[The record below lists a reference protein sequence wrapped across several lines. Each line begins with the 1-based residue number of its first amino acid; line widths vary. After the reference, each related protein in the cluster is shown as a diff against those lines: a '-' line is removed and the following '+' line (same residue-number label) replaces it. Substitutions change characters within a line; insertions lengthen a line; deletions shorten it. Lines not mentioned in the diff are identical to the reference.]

1 MQSSKKREMDRSSES
16 EGMPLLKEK
25 SSGSGHKPIY
35 KQKSSMS
42 ESSINQER
50 IRKIVKES
58 ESSEKESFSSKFISK
73 GQIDDRRLKELEYI
87 KFEFDKSID
96 KVKKENDQKILDVQR
111 YYETIV
117 KDMSDKHEQ
126 DYKSLDD
133 KYEKDKL
140 NLKATCKD
148 FFDLLDGRISD
159 VEKSIEDIST
169 IETSSRISNGRVI
182 DQGRN
187 VQVDISDDDDIE
199 ISNRNIFE
207 SVSGP
212 LSGNLIMPISGNI
225 HGLNDMG
232 INDDVCHKAIY
243 ETKTGVR
250 IKEKIND
257 LRVPEKKRNVL
268 HGFFTRVSRARD
280 PYSLGVALS
289 KTEEFESDDVKW
301 KRGIMY
307 YTWGT
312 SETYNL
318 PRQLREEI
326 VINHP
331 KFLFK

>member
-1 MQSSKKREMDRSSES
+1 
-16 EGMPLLKEK
+16 
-25 SSGSGHKPIY
+25 
-35 KQKSSMS
+35 
-42 ESSINQER
+42 
-50 IRKIVKES
+50 
-58 ESSEKESFSSKFISK
+58 SSKFISK
-73 GQIDDRRLKELEYI
+73 GQIEDRRLKELEYI

-133 KYEKDKL
+133 KDEKDKL
-140 NLKATCKD
+140 NIKATCKD

-212 LSGNLIMPISGNI
+212 L
-225 HGLNDMG
+225 
-232 INDDVCHKAIY
+232 
-243 ETKTGVR
+243 
-250 IKEKIND
+250 
-257 LRVPEKKRNVL
+257 
-268 HGFFTRVSRARD
+268 
-280 PYSLGVALS
+280 
-289 KTEEFESDDVKW
+289 
-301 KRGIMY
+301 
-307 YTWGT
+307 
-312 SETYNL
+312 
-318 PRQLREEI
+318 
-326 VINHP
+326 
-331 KFLFK
+331 